1 MNRCRKLSGIGSIER
16 RKRNKNK
23 HKKAAPT
30 YIGAAFKLLPTIR
43 FMVELWCTSTN
54 KILYMSIVLHDY
66 NGFAISQDEDRYVS
80 LTDMAKAAGKQVGHY
95 LRLDSTNEY
104 LEALSTEIQIG
115 RSSLVKAFKGGSGK
129 QGTWAH
135 PEVAIDF
142 AQWCNVSFRIWANRT
157 LKGAIEKK
165 SEAAQLEILNQT
177 IALRE
182 IELEALKIEKGI
194 IAPARTKTYKVI
206 DLTGIDNIESVEA
219 YIRDRVKLDPS
230 CKIYVGNKDGNPT
243 KLFYPNYLLYCKQH
257 NFESV
262 SVQRF
267 SRVFMQ
273 LIYATSGTKLFKGKD
288 SKGCHIKGAKFL
300 LYCE

>member
-1 MNRCRKLSGIGSIER
+1 MLS
-16 RKRNKNK
+16 
-23 HKKAAPT
+23 
-30 YIGAAFKLLPTIR
+30 TIR
-43 FMVELWCTSTN
+43 FMVELWCTSTK

-66 NGFAISQDEDRYVS
+66 NGFAISQETDGYTC
-80 LTDMAKAAGKQVGHY
+80 LTDMAKAAGKQVKHY
-95 LRLDSTNEY
+95 LALDSTKEY
-104 LEALSTEIQIG
+104 LKALSQEVAIST
-115 RSSLVKAFKGGSGK
+115 SSLIRIVQGKGK
-129 QGTWAH
+129 VQGTWAH

-142 AQWCNVSFRIWANRT
+142 AQWCNVSFKIWANRT
-157 LKGAIEKK
+157 LKGVIEGR
-165 SEAAQLEILNQT
+165 SEATQLEILKQT

-230 CKIYVGNKDGNPT
+230 CKIYVGNKDGDPT
-243 KLFYPNYLLYCKQH
+243 KLFYPNYLLYCRQH

-262 SVQRF
+262 TVQRF

-273 LIYATSGTKLFKGKD
+273 LIYATRGTKLFKGKD
-288 SKGCHIKGAKFL
+288 AKGCHIKGAKFL

>member
-1 MNRCRKLSGIGSIER
+1 M
-16 RKRNKNK
+16 
-23 HKKAAPT
+23 
-30 YIGAAFKLLPTIR
+30 
-43 FMVELWCTSTN
+43 ST
-54 KILYMSIVLHDY
+54 IVLHDY
-66 NGFAISQDEDRYVS
+66 NGFAISQESNGYVS
-80 LTDMAKAAGKQVGHY
+80 LTDMAKAAGKQVNDY

-104 LEALSTEIQIG
+104 IQALGYEVGNPVSSLIQIVQG
-115 RSSLVKAFKGGSGK
+115 KGKK

-135 PEVAIDF
+135 PDIAIDF
-142 AQWCNVSFRIWANRT
+142 AKWCNVHFRIWANRT
-157 LKGAIEKK
+157 LRGVIEQK
-165 SEAAQLEILNQT
+165 SESVQLEILNQT

-194 IAPARTKTYKVI
+194 IAPARTRAYKVI

-230 CKIYVGNKDGNPT
+230 CKIYVGNKDGDPT
-243 KLFYPNYLLYCKQH
+243 KLFYPNYLLYCRQH

-273 LIYATSGTKLFKGKD
+273 LIYASRGTKLFKGKD

>member
-1 MNRCRKLSGIGSIER
+1 
-16 RKRNKNK
+16 
-23 HKKAAPT
+23 
-30 YIGAAFKLLPTIR
+30 
-43 FMVELWCTSTN
+43 
-54 KILYMSIVLHDY
+54 MSIVLHDY

-80 LTDMAKAAGKQVGHY
+80 LTDMAKAAGKYVADY
-95 LRLDSTNEY
+95 LKIDSTKDY
-104 LEALSTEIQIG
+104 LQELSSDVNIPL
-115 RSSLVKAFKGGSGK
+115 SSLVKVFKGGSGK

-157 LKGAIEKK
+157 LRGVIEQK
-165 SEAAQLEILNQT
+165 SEATQLEILKQT
-177 IALRE
+177 IALK
-182 IELEALKIEKGI
+182 ELELETLKIEKGI

-206 DLTGIDNIESVEA
+206 DLAGIDNIESVEA

-257 NFESV
+257 NLESV
-262 SVQRF
+262 TVQRF

-273 LIYATSGTKLFKGKD
+273 LIYATRGTKLLKGKD